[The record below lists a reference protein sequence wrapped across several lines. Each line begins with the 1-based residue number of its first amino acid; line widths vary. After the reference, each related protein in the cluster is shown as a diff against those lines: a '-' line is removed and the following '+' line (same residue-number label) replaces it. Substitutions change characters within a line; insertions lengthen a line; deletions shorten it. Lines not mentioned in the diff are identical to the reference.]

1 MTSANAMHKQTV
13 MPDSARRARSGIH
26 GVLPPGSRHRAGM
39 TTVHEAAGHDT
50 SGWLRM
56 LAMIALPALVWAST
70 SLTHAQSYPGKTI
83 RMIVPIA
90 PGGGT
95 DTMAR
100 LISQRLSEQ
109 LGVTVFVDNRAG
121 AGTVIGTELFSKA
134 APDGY
139 TLMTVAPEFVINPSL
154 RKLPYDPIRDFTCV
168 TQLTSGQY
176 FLSTHPAVPVKTAK
190 QFIALAKARP
200 GQVSFGSSGNG
211 SANHLAGVLFQH
223 MTGTK
228 LVHVP
233 YKGAGP
239 AGVALLSGEIDFM
252 FSNVASAIPYVRQ
265 GKVRAIAS
273 SGTKRSP
280 VAPDVP
286 TLNES
291 GVLGFDVTGFFI
303 LLAPAGTSAEVIT
316 KLNAES
322 AKALESQPVKERLAA
337 LGLEGAGSSSAD
349 CGKFIQAEI
358 AKWAP
363 IVKAAGAKAD

>member
-1 MTSANAMHKQTV
+1 MSATDCLRILAMMGLSGLVWCSANV
-13 MPDSARRARSGIH
+13 S
-26 GVLPPGSRHRAGM
+26 
-39 TTVHEAAGHDT
+39 
-50 SGWLRM
+50 
-56 LAMIALPALVWAST
+56 
-70 SLTHAQSYPGKTI
+70 HAQSYPGKTI

-90 PGGGT
+90 AGGGT

-109 LGVTVFVDNRAG
+109 LGQTIFVDNRPG
-121 AGTVIGTELFSKA
+121 AGSVIGTELLSKA

-154 RKLPYDPIRDFTCV
+154 RKLPYDPIKDFTCV
-168 TQLTSGQY
+168 TQLVSGQY
-176 FLSTHPAVPVKTAK
+176 FLSAHPAVPVKTTK

-265 GKVRAIAS
+265 GKVRAIAT
-273 SGTKRSP
+273 SGAKRSP

-286 TLNES
+286 TVNES
-291 GVLGFDVTGFFI
+291 GVPGFVVTGFFI
-303 LLAPAGTSAEVIT
+303 LLAPAGIPAEIVAR
-316 KLNAES
+316 LNTES
-322 AKALESQPVKERLAA
+322 ARALESAAMKERLSA
-337 LGLEGAGSSSAD
+337 LGLEPVGSSSAD

-358 AKWAP
+358 SKWAP
-363 IVKAAGAKAD
+363 IVKAAGAKPD

>member
-1 MTSANAMHKQTV
+1 MTATDCLRILAMMGLSGLVWCSANV
-13 MPDSARRARSGIH
+13 S
-26 GVLPPGSRHRAGM
+26 
-39 TTVHEAAGHDT
+39 
-50 SGWLRM
+50 
-56 LAMIALPALVWAST
+56 
-70 SLTHAQSYPGKTI
+70 HAQSYPGKTI

-90 PGGGT
+90 AGGGT

-109 LGVTVFVDNRAG
+109 LGQTIFVDNRPG
-121 AGTVIGTELFSKA
+121 AGSVIGTELLSKA

-154 RKLPYDPIRDFTCV
+154 RKLPYDPIKDFTCV
-168 TQLTSGQY
+168 TQLNSGQY
-176 FLSTHPAVPVKTAK
+176 FLSAHPAVPVKTTK

-265 GKVRAIAS
+265 GKVRAIAT
-273 SGTKRSP
+273 SGAKRSP

-286 TLNES
+286 TVNES
-291 GVLGFDVTGFFI
+291 GVPGFVVTGFFI
-303 LLAPAGTSAEVIT
+303 LLAPAGIPAEIVAR
-316 KLNAES
+316 LNTES
-322 AKALESQPVKERLAA
+322 ARALESAAMKERLSA
-337 LGLEGAGSSSAD
+337 LGLEPVGSSSAD

-358 AKWAP
+358 SKWAP
-363 IVKAAGAKAD
+363 IVKAAGAKPD

>member
-1 MTSANAMHKQTV
+1 MTAT
-13 MPDSARRARSGIH
+13 RC
-26 GVLPPGSRHRAGM
+26 
-39 TTVHEAAGHDT
+39 
-50 SGWLRM
+50 LRI
-56 LAMIALPALVWAST
+56 LAMMGLSGLVWGST
-70 SLTHAQSYPGKTI
+70 SVAHAQSYPGKTI

-90 PGGGT
+90 AGGGT

-109 LGVTVFVDNRAG
+109 LGVTIFVDNRPG
-121 AGTVIGTELFSKA
+121 AGTVIGTEMFLKA

-154 RKLPYDPIRDFTCV
+154 RKLPYDPIKDFTCV
-168 TQLTSGQY
+168 AQLTSGQY
-176 FLSTHPAVPVKTAK
+176 FLSTHPTVPVKTTK

-200 GQVSFGSSGNG
+200 GQVTFASSGNG

-239 AGVALLSGEIDFM
+239 ASVALISGEIDFM

-273 SGTKRSP
+273 SGEKRSP

-286 TLNES
+286 TLSES
-291 GVLGFDVTGFFI
+291 GVPGFVVTGFFI
-303 LLAPAGTSAEVIT
+303 LLAPASTSAEIVAR
-316 KLNAES
+316 LNSES
-322 AKALESQPVKERLAA
+322 AKALESAAMRERLSA
-337 LGLEGAGSSSAD
+337 LGLEPVGSSSAD

-358 AKWAP
+358 SKWAP